1 MKNVIVKANRVL
13 ITGAGGFIGGNLA
26 AYLSHRGYNV
36 TKFDINLGDVGLPN
50 VLDQDIVIHLGA
62 NSSTTD
68 RNLKKILK
76 QNFEFSKK
84 LFELCASVD
93 IKFQYAS
100 SASVYGVGRNFNE
113 DDFCKPI
120 SPYAFSKYMFD
131 CWLLNQDYPYQGFR
145 YFNVYGLGENKKGDQ
160 ASPVSKF
167 IKQAYKDGE
176 ISLFEKSDRIKR
188 DFVCVDD
195 ICEIHYKMLIK
206 DESGIFNV
214 GTGKPI
220 SFTDVAKIIQ
230 SNMTCEIKEIPM
242 PKQLVGQYQRFTKA
256 NNSKLLKV
264 IGDYKWKSVK
274 DYVEENLNA
283 LSN

>member
-1 MKNVIVKANRVL
+1 
-13 ITGAGGFIGGNLA
+13 
-26 AYLSHRGYNV
+26 
-36 TKFDINLGDVGLPN
+36 
-50 VLDQDIVIHLGA
+50 
-62 NSSTTD
+62 
-68 RNLKKILK
+68 
-76 QNFEFSKK
+76 
-84 LFELCASVD
+84 
-93 IKFQYAS
+93 
-100 SASVYGVGRNFNE
+100 
-113 DDFCKPI
+113 
-120 SPYAFSKYMFD
+120 
-131 CWLLNQDYPYQGFR
+131 
-145 YFNVYGLGENKKGDQ
+145 
-160 ASPVSKF
+160 VSKF

-195 ICEIHYKMLIK
+195 ICEIHYEMLLK

-214 GTGKPI
+214 GTGNPI
-220 SFTDVAKIIQ
+220 SFTDVAEIIQ

-283 LSN
+283 LSS